1 MKKKGPRAIPSF
13 APNKNKPGSAPKPD
27 ALDPLDERVQPPPPP
42 PRAPSIKPPS
52 TSQKSGRRG
61 S

>member
-13 APNKNKPGSAPKPD
+13 APTKNKPVARPD
-27 ALDPLDERVQPPPPP
+27 QLDPKAPAPPPP
-42 PRAPSIKPPS
+42 PRPPAIKPQS

>member
-1 MKKKGPRAIPSF
+1 MKKKGPRSIPSF
-13 APNKNKPGSAPKPD
+13 APQKNKPGAKPD
-27 ALDPLDERVQPPPPP
+27 PINPLDPNTQPPPPP
-42 PRAPSIKPPS
+42 PRPPAIKPQA